1 MKSTPIFDE
10 LSAWRD
16 QMFATARLEARVEVA
31 KALREI
37 KKPSKQIQEIIKEL
51 ENADSKS

>member
-37 KKPSKQIQEIIKEL
+37 KKPSKQIQDIIKGL

>member
-10 LSAWRD
+10 LSTWRD
-16 QMFATARLEARVEVA
+16 EMFKVARLEARTEVA

-37 KKPSKQIQEIIKEL
+37 KKPSKQIQEIIKGL
-51 ENADSKS
+51 ENADSQN

>member
-10 LSAWRD
+10 LSTWRD
-16 QMFATARLEARVEVA
+16 QMFEVARLEARTEVA

-37 KKPSKQIQEIIKEL
+37 KKPSKQIQEIIKGL
-51 ENADSKS
+51 ENADSKN

>member
-16 QMFATARLEARVEVA
+16 QMFEVARLEARTEVA

-37 KKPSKQIQEIIKEL
+37 KKPSKQIQEILKGL
-51 ENADSKS
+51 ENADNKG

>member
-10 LSAWRD
+10 LTAWRD
-16 QMFATARLEARVEVA
+16 QMFEVARLEARTEVA

-37 KKPSKQIQEIIKEL
+37 KKPSKQIQEIIKGL
-51 ENADSKS
+51 ENADSKN